1 MACVPLC
8 AHACVCV
15 VWLCVCCVGCG
26 SICVRPVKV
35 QEEGQ
40 DGGAGHSAVPVHA
53 VTISP
58 ADVSLPRARGSAE
71 MLLSR
76 GSGFS
81 PLA

>member
-1 MACVPLC
+1 MPLC
-8 AHACVCV
+8 VHVHACVYGVAVCV
-15 VWLCVCCVGCG
+15 LCRMWLG
-26 SICVRPVKV
+26 CVRPMKV

-58 ADVSLPRARGSAE
+58 ADASLPRARGSAE

-81 PLA
+81 PSLK